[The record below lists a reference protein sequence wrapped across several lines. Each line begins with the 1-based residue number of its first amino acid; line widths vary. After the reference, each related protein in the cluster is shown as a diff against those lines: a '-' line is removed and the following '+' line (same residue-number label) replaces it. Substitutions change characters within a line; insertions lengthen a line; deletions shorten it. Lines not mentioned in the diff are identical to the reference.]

1 MTTALWIIGYFS
13 IGALLAG
20 FFDTIQSISEGVS
33 LHHTVEKNGIESV
46 SFCLFLLVWP
56 CMFLIIP
63 IWIGKGIAMII
74 NAIRSKIRNQMSG
87 DWRSAPI
94 RSYKDYQWWW
104 T

>member
-20 FFDTIQSISEGVS
+20 FFDTF
-33 LHHTVEKNGIESV
+33 EKNGIESV

-63 IWIGKGIAMII
+63 VWIGKAIAMAI
-74 NAIRSKIRNQMSG
+74 NTIRSKIRNQMSE
-87 DWRSAPI
+87 DWQPAPI
-94 RSYKDYQWWW
+94 RSYKDYRWWW